1 MKLFHNKFLGK
12 ILAVLFGLAAAL
24 YFAWT
29 FSYFGIWLGERF
41 QGVFPESP
49 FIVGV
54 ISGIVMFL
62 AVLYSYFY
70 IEYAKEDIRAYE
82 LDRGDGSFMRAHK
95 QLKWGVLGLEL
106 FSLLFRLFQLNFALI
121 GIAMV
126 GIGLALLWLAHLFGK
141 VLHAQVN
148 VPHHV
153 EAGRVADEAGRTVWS
168 RAKEL
173 MKHMDNEQLIR
184 LASYDPQP
192 LDEVERKQAQARER
206 EVSNAEKRA
215 VENQE
220 RNEKAKKMNT
230 RYLSPRHASDGSP
243 VDIIPPSSG
252 GNGKAP
258 HF

>member
-1 MKLFHNKFLGK
+1 MKLKLFHNKFLGK

-95 QLKWGVLGLEL
+95 QLKWGALVLEL
-106 FSLLFRLFQLNFALI
+106 FSLLFRLFQLHFALL
-121 GIAMV
+121 GIPFV
-126 GIGLALLWLAHLFGK
+126 PIVLALLCLAPLLLNVLLAHL
-141 VLHAQVN
+141 
-148 VPHHV
+148 
-153 EAGRVADEAGRTVWS
+153 T
-168 RAKEL
+168 
-173 MKHMDNEQLIR
+173 
-184 LASYDPQP
+184 
-192 LDEVERKQAQARER
+192 
-206 EVSNAEKRA
+206 
-215 VENQE
+215 
-220 RNEKAKKMNT
+220 
-230 RYLSPRHASDGSP
+230 
-243 VDIIPPSSG
+243 
-252 GNGKAP
+252 
-258 HF
+258 

>member
-1 MKLFHNKFLGK
+1 MKLKLFHNKFLGK

-41 QGVFPESP
+41 QGVFSVSP

-153 EAGRVADEAGRTVWS
+153 EAGDRKST
-168 RAKEL
+168 
-173 MKHMDNEQLIR
+173 R
-184 LASYDPQP
+184 LNSSHQIISY
-192 LDEVERKQAQARER
+192 
-206 EVSNAEKRA
+206 A
-215 VENQE
+215 V
-220 RNEKAKKMNT
+220 
-230 RYLSPRHASDGSP
+230 
-243 VDIIPPSSG
+243 
-252 GNGKAP
+252 
-258 HF
+258 FF

>member
-29 FSYFGIWLGERF
+29 FSYFGVWLGQRF

-54 ISGIVMFL
+54 VSGVVMFL

-106 FSLLFRLFQLNFALI
+106 FSLLFRLFQLNFAMI

-148 VPHHV
+148 VPHDV
-153 EAGRVADEAGRTVWS
+153 EAGRTMDEAGRQVWS
-168 RAKEL
+168 RAPHL
-173 MKHMDNEQLIR
+173 MKHMNHDQLRR
-184 LASYDPQP
+184 LASGDPQP
-192 LDEVERKQAQARER
+192 LDEVNDKLARDRER
-206 EVSNAEKRA
+206 EVSNSEKRA
-215 VENQE
+215 REDQD
-220 RNEKAKKMNT
+220 RRDKSRKMNT
-230 RYLSPRHASDGSP
+230 RYLSPRHAPDGSP
-243 VDIIPPSSG
+243 VDIIPPS